1 MAQKQ
6 GPMTAR
12 EALSMLE
19 RDPEYVAMRNRQ
31 EAGMLARAAAMKAE
45 QEELSR
51 DLARVG
57 VHVESAWTLAST
69 RADYAQALPVLLD
82 HVVRPYS
89 DRVRSG
95 IAYALAL
102 PTAEPMLDELVT
114 LYREAPSDGEFK
126 VALARAI
133 AEAGK
138 RRHLHRLVELL
149 REKEHGTSRS
159 QLLRPLQRMKGP
171 EIEALLDELIQD
183 PDLEPRI
190 SDWRK
195 SQAKR
200 SKRQTKSQGAQ
211 LE

>member
-1 MAQKQ
+1 MA
-6 GPMTAR
+6 
-12 EALSMLE
+12 E
-19 RDPEYVAMRNRQ
+19 
-31 EAGMLARAAAMKAE
+31 MLARAQAMRIE

-57 VHVESAWTLAST
+57 VNVESAWTLATT
-69 RADYAQALPVLLD
+69 RADYTTALPVLLD

-89 DRVRSG
+89 ERVRAG

-102 PTAEPMLDELVT
+102 PAAEPMLDKLIA
-114 LYREAPSDGEFK
+114 LYRETPPRGEFK

-138 RRHLHRLVELL
+138 RRHLDRIVELL
-149 REKEHGTSRS
+149 DEKEHGISRS
-159 QLLRPLQRMKGP
+159 QLLRPLQRKKGP
-171 EIEALLDELIQD
+171 EIEALLDRLIQD

-200 SKRQTKSQGAQ
+200 NRRKTTSGQ
-211 LE
+211 LSE